1 MTRTL
6 HPLALLIP
14 FSLVAQ
20 TAPAPQQMP
29 PAASQN
35 AAQAA
40 PAAEDAVKLTLQDA
54 IQTAIRNNL
63 QVGIAQ
69 ETRNLA
75 KGQLLAAEGAYDWN
89 LTGSVNNEKVQDSS
103 ARQAFTGGPF
113 NTYDTTTY
121 LRNLTLGVAKPFT
134 WGGNLNVQYAPNY
147 GFTKGNVNGGPMV
160 PFTSGPYDGSVSVT
174 YTQNLLSGFGRTAS
188 SANLIVARNG
198 SKAADYQ
205 FQQSVIQL
213 VSNVETEYWNVV
225 YARENLANIQEALKL
240 AQKQLDENKIRVQVG
255 TLAPIE
261 VTQAEAQVAQ
271 QEQNI
276 ITAEAALA
284 NAKDALIRAVYP
296 LEGRPAAIEA
306 IDDPV
311 VQPLSLDEASAEKLA
326 VETRPEMKSAELS
339 LESQKVLAKAAK
351 NHTLPTLNLSVGYVG
366 NAQNADKLSP
376 VNSDLTGGNYPGYN
390 IGLTFAYPI
399 LNHAA
404 KGQLMQANANL
415 RSSELTLRDEELQ
428 VRLDVRQAYRNLEAS
443 SRAVAA
449 AEKTRI
455 YQEQA
460 LDAEQKKFENGMS
473 TNFIVLQQQTNLT
486 NARTAELQAKINYA
500 NAVTALEKAMG
511 HLLEARN
518 LKIQ

>member
-1 MTRTL
+1 MTRSL
-6 HPLALLIP
+6 HPLALLVP

-20 TAPAPQQMP
+20 TAPAPQP
-29 PAASQN
+29 
-35 AAQAA
+35 AQAA
-40 PAAEDAVKLTLQDA
+40 VNLTLQDA
-54 IQTAIRNNL
+54 IQTAIKNNL

-69 ETRNLA
+69 ETRNFA

-89 LTGSVNNEKVQDSS
+89 LTGSANDGKSQRASFPGQPTS
-103 ARQAFTGGPF
+103 
-113 NTYDTTTY
+113 TTY
-121 LRNLTLGVAKPFT
+121 QRNLTLGVNKPFT
-134 WGGNLNVQYAPNY
+134 WGGDFNLQYAPTYYLSKNSLAAGTTPPY
-147 GFTKGNVNGGPMV
+147 NG
-160 PFTSGPYDGSVSVT
+160 SISAT
-174 YTQNLLSGFGRTAS
+174 YSQNLLSGFGTRAT

-213 VSNVETEYWNVV
+213 VATIEADYWNVV
-225 YARENLANIQEALKL
+225 YAKENLANIQEALKL

-284 NAKDALIRAVYP
+284 NAKDALIRALYP

-306 IDDPV
+306 TDDPV
-311 VQPLSLDEASAEKLA
+311 VQPLAIDEASAETMA
-326 VETRPEMKSAELS
+326 VETRPEMKAAQLS
-339 LESQKVLAKAAK
+339 RDSQQILADSAK

-366 NAQNADKLSP
+366 GAQSADRLSP
-376 VNSDLTGGNYPGYN
+376 VNTDLTSGTYPGYN
-390 IGLTFAYPI
+390 VGLTFAYPI
-399 LNHAA
+399 LNRAA
-404 KGQLMQANANL
+404 KGQSVQAQANL
-415 RSSELTLRDEELQ
+415 RSSELSLRDEELQ

-449 AEKTRI
+449 AEKTRQ

-486 NARTAELQAKINYA
+486 NARTGELQAKINYA
-500 NAVTALEKAMG
+500 NAVTALERAMG

>member
-20 TAPAPQQMP
+20 TAPAPQP
-29 PAASQN
+29 DPGTVN
-35 AAQAA
+35 
-40 PAAEDAVKLTLQDA
+40 LTLQDA
-54 IQTAIRNNL
+54 IQTAIKNNL
-63 QVGIAQ
+63 QVSIAEQ
-69 ETRNLA
+69 TRNLA
-75 KGQLLAAEGAYDWN
+75 RGQLLSANGVYDWN
-89 LTGSVNNEKVQDSS
+89 LTGSVSDQKIQDSS

-113 NTYDTTTY
+113 NTYNTTSY
-121 LRNLTLGVAKPFT
+121 QRGLTLGVGKPFT
-134 WGGNLNVQYAPNY
+134 GGGNLSVQYAPTY
-147 GFTKGNVNGGPMV
+147 GFTKGNVNGGPV
-160 PFTSGPYDGSVSVT
+160 EPFTSGPYDGSVSVT
-174 YTQNLLSGFGRTAS
+174 YSQNLLNGFGTKAS

-205 FQQSVIQL
+205 FRQSVIQL
-213 VSNVETEYWNVV
+213 VATIESDYWNVV
-225 YARENLANIQEALKL
+225 YARKNLQNIQEALKL
-240 AQKQLDENKIRVQVG
+240 AQKKLDENKIRVQVG

-261 VTQAEAQVAQ
+261 ITQAEAQAAL

-284 NAKDALIRAVYP
+284 NAKDTLIRALYP

-306 IDDPV
+306 ADEPV
-311 VQPLSLDEASAEKLA
+311 VQPITIDEASAEQMA
-326 VETRPEMKSAELS
+326 VETRPEMKSAQLN
-339 LESQKVLAKAAK
+339 LDSQKILADAAK
-351 NHTLPTLNLSVGYVG
+351 NHTLPSLNLSVGYLG
-366 NAQNADKLSP
+366 NAQNANKLAP
-376 VNSDLTGGNYPGYN
+376 VNTDLTSGTYPGYN

-399 LNHAA
+399 LNRAA

-415 RSSELTLRDEELQ
+415 RSSELSLRDEELQ
-428 VRLDVRQAYRNLEAS
+428 VRLDVRQAYRNLEAT
-443 SRAVAA
+443 SRGVAA

-486 NARTAELQAKINYA
+486 NARTAEVQARINYA

-518 LKIQ
+518 LQIQ

>member
-20 TAPAPQQMP
+20 TAPVPQP
-29 PAASQN
+29 DPGTVN
-35 AAQAA
+35 
-40 PAAEDAVKLTLQDA
+40 LTLQDS
-54 IQTAIRNNL
+54 IQTAIKNNL
-63 QVGIAQ
+63 QVSIAEQ
-69 ETRNLA
+69 TRNLA
-75 KGQLLAAEGAYDWN
+75 KGQLLVAEGTYDWN
-89 LTGSVNNEKVQDSS
+89 LTGSVSDAKTQGG
-103 ARQAFTGGPF
+103 AFPGAPAG
-113 NTYDTTTY
+113 TTFR
-121 LRNLTLGVAKPFT
+121 RNATLGVAKPFV
-134 WGGNLNVQYAPNY
+134 WGGAFSFNY
-147 GFTKGNVNGGPMV
+147 SPTYSMNPSS
-160 PFTSGPYDGSVSVT
+160 PFGSAQPYTGSVSAT
-174 YTQNLLSGFGRTAS
+174 YSQNLLNGFGTAAS
-188 SANLIVARNG
+188 STNLIVARNG

-205 FQQSVIQL
+205 FQQSVISL
-213 VSNVETEYWNVV
+213 VATIESDYWNVV
-225 YARENLANIQEALKL
+225 YTKENLANIQEALKL

-261 VTQAEAQVAQ
+261 ITQAEAQVAL

-284 NAKDALIRAVYP
+284 NAKDTLIRALYP

-306 IDDPV
+306 TDEPV
-311 VQPLSLDEASAEKLA
+311 VKPLPIDEASAEQMA
-326 VETRPEMKSAELS
+326 VETRPEMKSAKLNM
-339 LESQKVLAKAAK
+339 ESQKVLAEAAK
-351 NHTLPTLNLSVGYVG
+351 NHILPTLNLSLGYVG
-366 NAQNADKLSP
+366 GSSNANRLAP
-376 VNSDLTGGNYPGYN
+376 VNSDLTNGTYPGYN

-399 LNHAA
+399 LNRAA
-404 KGQLMQANANL
+404 KGQRMQADANL
-415 RSSELTLRDEELQ
+415 RSSELSLRDEELQ
-428 VRLDVRQAYRNLEAS
+428 VRLDVRQAYRNLEAT
-443 SRAVAA
+443 SRGVAA

-518 LKIQ
+518 LQIQ

>member
-20 TAPAPQQMP
+20 TAPAPQA
-29 PAASQN
+29 AASPVN
-35 AAQAA
+35 
-40 PAAEDAVKLTLQDA
+40 LTLQDA
-54 IQTAIRNNL
+54 IQTALKNNL
-63 QVGIAQ
+63 QVGIAEQ
-69 ETRNLA
+69 SRNLA
-75 KGQLLAAEGAYDWN
+75 KGQLMSAQGAYDWN
-89 LTGSVNNEKVQDSS
+89 LTGSANNEKIQDSS

-113 NTYDTTTY
+113 NSYDTTSFQ
-121 LRNLTLGVAKPFT
+121 RSLTLGVSKPFT
-134 WGGNLNVQYAPNY
+134 WGGNLSVQYAPTY
-147 GFTKGNVNGGPMV
+147 GFTKGSVNGGPDEA
-160 PFTSGPYDGSVSVT
+160 FTNGPYDGSVSVT
-174 YTQNLLSGFGRTAS
+174 YSQNLLSGFGTKAS

-205 FQQSVIQL
+205 FKQSVIQL
-213 VSNVETEYWNVV
+213 VATIETDYWNVV
-225 YARENLANIQEALKL
+225 YARENLQNIQEALKL

-276 ITAEAALA
+276 ITAEAALD
-284 NAKDALIRAVYP
+284 NAKDALIRALYP

-306 IDDPV
+306 TDEPT
-311 VQPLSLDEASAEKLA
+311 VQPIAIDEASAEQMA
-326 VETRPEMKSAELS
+326 VETRPEMKTAQLT
-339 LESQKVLAKAAK
+339 LDSQQVLAAAAK
-351 NHTLPTLNLSVGYVG
+351 NRTLPSLNLSVGYLG

-376 VNSDLTGGNYPGYN
+376 VNTNLTSGTYPGYN

-399 LNHAA
+399 LNRAA

-415 RSSELTLRDEELQ
+415 RSSELSLRDEELQ

-449 AEKTRI
+449 AEKTRQ

-486 NARTAELQAKINYA
+486 NARTAELQARINYA
-500 NAVTALEKAMG
+500 NAVTALEKSMG

-518 LKIQ
+518 LQIQ